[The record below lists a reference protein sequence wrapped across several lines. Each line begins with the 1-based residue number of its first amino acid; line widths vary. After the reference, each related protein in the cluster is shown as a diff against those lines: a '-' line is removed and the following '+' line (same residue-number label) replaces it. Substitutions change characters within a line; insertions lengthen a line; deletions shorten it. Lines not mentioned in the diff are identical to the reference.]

1 MNIPGQKLLTDSVA
15 ISYPFVHFDIVSII
29 TSGPVQFPDKKKY
42 SLYFFLGKLY
52 FISFNLKGQ
61 KPFTQEYVS
70 FCMTL
75 INDNECILGAYHQNG
90 LDGFV

>member
-15 ISYPFVHFDIVSII
+15 ISYPFVHFDTVSII
-29 TSGPVQFPDKKKY
+29 TSGPVQFPDKKNY

-52 FISFNLKGQ
+52 FNLKSQ
-61 KPFTQEYVS
+61 KRFTQEYVP
-70 FCMTL
+70 FCMTQ
-75 INDNECILGAYHQNG
+75 INDNKCILDAYHQNE